1 MAAHIFNGGEGKG
14 LRFSDT
20 NSASDSKG
28 SVWGMEGSS
37 FWFLLGGAVLAV
49 SLMLTLFTSYGVS
62 FVASAAV
69 AAGPLFL
76 TVVYVF
82 GFKNGKPPSYDVDVF
97 EQLVVGRH
105 WAPDHKRQPTHP
117 LRETDGAGK

>member
-1 MAAHIFNGGEGKG
+1 MTTHGSNGGEEKG

-49 SLMLTLFTSYGVS
+49 SLMLALFTSYGVS
-62 FVASAAV
+62 FVASAAS
-69 AAGPLFL
+69 AAVPLSL
-76 TVVYVF
+76 TAVYVF
-82 GFKNGKPPSYDVDVF
+82 GFKNGKPPGYDVDVF
-97 EQLVVGRH
+97 EQFIVGRH

-117 LRETDGAGK
+117 LRELAAAQK